1 VSEIYP
7 GHTPAASALTRFFLD
22 SFRFHSD
29 LIAAGERLTKPF
41 GLTAARWQVLST
53 VARADRPETVANIGR
68 LMGLTRQAVQR
79 VVNDMMQAGLLE
91 STINPHHKRAVLVCT
106 TPRGRE
112 IFDELSAQQVVWAN
126 ALAEGLSEQD
136 IERAT
141 AIIGRITL
149 GFQARVGESHVN
161 L

>member
-1 VSEIYP
+1 
-7 GHTPAASALTRFFLD
+7 LTRFFLD
-22 SFRFHSD
+22 SFRFHGS
-29 LIAAGERLTKPF
+29 LMAAGERLTRPF
-41 GLTAARWQVLST
+41 GLTAAQWQVLST
-53 VARADRPETVANIGR
+53 VARADHPETVANIGR

-79 VVNDMMQAGLLE
+79 VVNEMILAGLLE
-91 STINPHHKRAVLVCT
+91 SAPNPHHKRAVLVRQ

-112 IFDELSAQQVVWAN
+112 MFDELTAQQVVWAN

-141 AIIGRITL
+141 AIMSRITL
-149 GFQARVGESHVN
+149 AFQTRVGEPHGD

>member
-1 VSEIYP
+1 
-7 GHTPAASALTRFFLD
+7 LTRFFLD
-22 SFRFHSD
+22 SFRFHSG
-29 LIAAGERLTKPF
+29 LMTAGERLTKPL

-79 VVNDMMQAGLLE
+79 VVNDMLLAGLLE
-91 STINPHHKRAVLVCT
+91 SAPNPHHKRAVLVRP

-112 IFDELSAQQVVWAN
+112 MFDKLTTQQVVWAN
-126 ALAEGLSEQD
+126 ALAEGLSERD

>member
-1 VSEIYP
+1 M
-7 GHTPAASALTRFFLD
+7 
-22 SFRFHSD
+22 
-29 LIAAGERLTKPF
+29 AAGERLTKPH

-79 VVNDMMQAGLLE
+79 VVNEMTLAGLLE
-91 STINPHHKRAVLVCT
+91 SAPNPHHKRAVLVRP
-106 TPRGRE
+106 TPRGHA
-112 IFDELSAQQVVWAN
+112 IFEELTAHQVVWAN

-136 IERAT
+136 IERANVV
-141 AIIGRITL
+141 ISRITAEL
-149 GFQARVGESHVN
+149 ESKVGETFDNVLLSSRHSSE

>member
-1 VSEIYP
+1 
-7 GHTPAASALTRFFLD
+7 LTRLFLD

-29 LIAAGERLTKPF
+29 LMAAGERLTKPL

-79 VVNDMMQAGLLE
+79 VVNEMILEGLLE
-91 STINPHHKRAVLVCT
+91 SAPNPHHKRAVLVRP

-112 IFDELSAQQVVWAN
+112 KFDEVTAQQVVWAN

-136 IERAT
+136 IEQAT
-141 AIIGRITL
+141 AIISRITL
-149 GFQARVGESHVN
+149 GFQTRTGESHVN

>member
-1 VSEIYP
+1 M
-7 GHTPAASALTRFFLD
+7 
-22 SFRFHSD
+22 
-29 LIAAGERLTKPF
+29 AAGERLTKPF

-53 VARADRPETVANIGR
+53 VTRADRPETVANIGR

-91 STINPHHKRAVLVCT
+91 SALNPHHRRAVLVCP

-112 IFDELSAQQVVWAN
+112 IFNELTAQQVVWAN
-126 ALAEGLSEQD
+126 ALAQGLSEQD

-141 AIIGRITL
+141 DIIGRLTS
-149 GFQARVGESHVN
+149 GFQSRVGEDKSE
-161 L
+161 